1 MIVGVFN
8 DREARVALVVR
19 GPSGQEQ
26 GIAPIIDTG
35 FSGYLTLPLSVVE
48 ALDLE
53 RLGQG
58 EALVGDGTIQVFD
71 LYVAVLIWDDEAVV
85 VEVATADTEPLI
97 GMSLIYGHDLQIEAI
112 EGGAVTIEKLVAM

>member
-8 DREARVALVVR
+8 DREARVALAVR
-19 GPSGQEQ
+19 GPNGQEQ

-35 FSGYLTLPLSVVE
+35 FSGYLTLPWAVVE
-48 ALDLE
+48 ALDLD

-71 LYVAVLIWDDEAVV
+71 LFEAILVWDDEPVI
-85 VEVATADTEPLI
+85 VEVATAETEPLI
-97 GMSLIYGHDLQIEAI
+97 GMSLLYGNELRIEAI
-112 EGGAVTIEKLVAM
+112 EDGAVTVERLVSM

>member
-19 GPSGQEQ
+19 GPGDEEQ
-26 GIAPIIDTG
+26 GVAAVIDTG
-35 FSGYLTLPLSVVE
+35 FSGYLTLPSAVVE

-53 RLGQG
+53 QLGQG

-71 LYVAVLIWDDEAVV
+71 LYEAILIWDDDEVV
-85 VEVATADTEPLI
+85 VEVATAETEPLM
-97 GMSLIYGHDLQIEAI
+97 GMSLIYGHDLRIEAI
-112 EGGAVTIEKLVAM
+112 EGGAVTIEKLISM